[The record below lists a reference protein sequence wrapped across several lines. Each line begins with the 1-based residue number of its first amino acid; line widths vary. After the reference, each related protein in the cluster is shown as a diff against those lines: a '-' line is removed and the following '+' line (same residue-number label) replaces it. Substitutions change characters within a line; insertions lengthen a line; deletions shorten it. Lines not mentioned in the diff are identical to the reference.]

1 MEGNLYSL
9 SINLLVLV
17 YNNQGTSSMLSQSI
31 KPVHFTEEE
40 LRFRER

>member
-1 MEGNLYSL
+1 MGGNLHSL
-9 SINLLVLV
+9 STNLQVLV
-17 YNNQGTSSMLSQSI
+17 YNNQGTSRMLSQSI